1 LNYKAQI
8 SEDSSSKQYCSWQ
21 EVEILGEKVV
31 HAIRRLH
38 KKHDLV
44 LAITNGGVIPGSLIA
59 RELNLNHIQLIPIR
73 NKKLHVEEMLPLL
86 KGRRYLVVD
95 DIYDTGYTF
104 NRVCDMVKE
113 FDCDLAFLMIG
124 TKLVVHHLLQRC

>member
-21 EVEILGEKVV
+21 EVEILVEKVV

-59 RELNLNHIQLIPIR
+59 RELNLNHIQLVPIR

-104 NRVCDMVKE
+104 KS
-113 FDCDLAFLMIG
+113 L
-124 TKLVVHHLLQRC
+124 